1 MKKILLCWLAA
12 ATALTAGAQS
22 NEWQDA
28 GVNAVNRMPMHGSWF
43 AYESPEAAQAGD
55 KTLSERFVTLNG
67 NWKFNWVRN
76 ADQRPT
82 DFFRVGYNDKGWNDM
97 PVPGLWELNGY
108 GDPVY
113 LNVGYAWRGWFK
125 NDPPHVP
132 IEQNHVGS
140 YRRTVD
146 IPAAWAGRQIVAHF
160 GSVTSNIY
168 LWVNGRYVGYS
179 EDSKLEAEFDLTPY
193 VKPGRNLIA
202 FQVFRW
208 CDGTYLED
216 QDFFRLSG
224 VGRDCYLYARDKRQI
239 TDIQVDAA
247 PSANYTAG
255 TVAVKVFFPRQ
266 ARGCSVELAL
276 TDAQGRSVASQQL
289 RVTKDEERCTLD
301 AGKVA
306 LWSAETPVLYGL
318 TATLRAP
325 AGEVIEVIPL
335 RIGFRD
341 VKIEGGQ
348 LLVNGRPVLIKGAN
362 RHEMDPDYG
371 YYVSEGRMLEDIRI
385 MKENNINAVRTSHYP
400 NSPYWYYL
408 CDKYGIYVVDEAN
421 LEVHSNM
428 IYENARITEYM
439 SNAIID
445 REYNMVNRDRNHA
458 SVIMW
463 SLGNECKN
471 PEILRTILVQPYVNQ
486 MGETH
491 VLHAYDPTRPWHY
504 EQARDNFATG
514 IDVYSGMYE
523 TVEQMIA
530 YAEAGHDTPYIECEY
545 EHAMGNA
552 MGNMD
557 EYQAAFD
564 TYRSLQGGFIWD
576 FIDQSIYQTAED
588 GTRYFGYGGDF
599 GERVHDDNFCAN
611 GLLLPDRTLQPEMA
625 EVRYQYSQLKFD
637 AFDEDHATVRMKNYF
652 LFTDVAE
659 KYEFRWSITADAD
672 VVAEGVLPADVVCV
686 ANVDARTNQPG
697 ERVVTLNLPTIAKE
711 AGKEYFLNL
720 TVALKAQDGLLNAG
734 HVVAYEQFAMRNDN
748 ELMSAMPDAAM
759 TVTQDGNVLSIS
771 GEQFHTALNLETAQ
785 LTRYEALGAD
795 GTFHALIAPGEGP
808 KGSFYRAATDND
820 RAFGSGLGHMNAAW
834 KEPGAYVVT
843 NRALYAD
850 ENPVR
855 VTFDGCYPAL
865 ENMLVS
871 LEYRFY
877 GDGSIRVQMHLS
889 APEHQQLIYIPVVG
903 MQMTLPKA
911 YERMTYFGCGPEEN
925 YTDRHSGTKVGCY
938 ETTVT
943 DNFFPYME
951 PSETGNRT
959 GVRWIALTDETG
971 EGLLAAADSAPMEA
985 SALHYTPEA
994 LTQAKHPYQLTATEN
1009 VILRLNAVQIGLGG
1023 DNSWYRIIVH
1033 EPYLTPLTRDYDY
1046 AYILS
1051 PLSAKEDAMEKAR
1064 TIRNYP

>member
-43 AYESPEAAQAGD
+43 AYESPEAAQTGD

-67 NWKFNWVRN
+67 NWKFNWVRD

-132 IEQNHVGS
+132 VEQNHVGS

-255 TVAVKVFFPRQ
+255 TVAVKALFPRQ

-385 MKENNINAVRTSHYP
+385 MKENNINAVRTCHYP
-400 NSPYWYYL
+400 DDARWYSL
-408 CDKYGIYVVDEAN
+408 CDQYGLYVVAEAN
-421 LEVHSNM
+421 IESHGMGYGEKTLAKNPLYAKAHLE
-428 IYENARITEYM
+428 
-439 SNAIID
+439 
-445 REYNMVNRDRNHA
+445 RNERNVQRSINHP
-458 SVIMW
+458 SVIIW
-463 SLGNECKN
+463 SLGNEAGDGPNFDACYDWIK
-471 PEILRTILVQPYVNQ
+471 
-486 MGETH
+486 
-491 VLHAYDPTRPWHY
+491 AYDPSRPIHH
-504 EQARDNFATG
+504 ERA
-514 IDVYSGMYE
+514 VYSPGSRNTDIICPMYWDYE
-523 TVEQMIA
+523 RCEK
-530 YAEAGHDTPYIECEY
+530 YLAENPAKPLIQCEY
-545 EHAMGNA
+545 AHAMGNS
-552 MGNMD
+552 MGGLD
-557 EYQAAFD
+557 HYWKLVRQ
-564 TYRSLQGGFIWD
+564 YPSYQGGFIWD
-576 FIDQSIYQTAED
+576 FVDQGLA
-588 GTRYFGYGGDF
+588 RYEKNGRVSFLYGGDF
-599 GERVHDDNFCAN
+599 NNYDATDNSFNCN
-611 GLLLPDRTLQPEMA
+611 GIIAPDRTWHPHAYEVKRQYQNIWTELLDPAQGRVEVYNENFFVGLDDYELTWELVADGRVVKAGRIGELDVAPRQRRTYALGFTSADFCPQAKELLVNVAYKLKNKRPLLDIGHTAAQQQFVVREYDCKAGFGLAASERPVEVTAWERGTRVAGQTWEMFFSRDGFLCAYDVDGRALMA
-625 EVRYQYSQLKFD
+625 EGAELRPQFWRAPTENDLGAKLDRKLAVWKNPELKLTKFD
-637 AFDEDHATVRMKNYF
+637 AGVKDGVAVVEVLYELPAVKATLALTYRINGAGEMEVTERMTAGKSAKVPNLLRYGMTLTMPARYGRVIYYGRGEHENYADRLSSADLGLYEQRVADQYHDEYVRPQESGTKSDVRWWTVADSSGTGLTILSDAPFSASALPY
-652 LFTDVAE
+652 A
-659 KYEFRWSITADAD
+659 TADLD
-672 VVAEGVLPADVVCV
+672 VSNFPPQQHSGTLTAR
-686 ANVDARTNQPG
+686 DA
-697 ERVVTLNLPTIAKE
+697 
-711 AGKEYFLNL
+711 
-720 TVALKAQDGLLNAG
+720 
-734 HVVAYEQFAMRNDN
+734 
-748 ELMSAMPDAAM
+748 
-759 TVTQDGNVLSIS
+759 
-771 GEQFHTALNLETAQ
+771 
-785 LTRYEALGAD
+785 
-795 GTFHALIAPGEGP
+795 TFVNFDL
-808 KGSFYRAATDND
+808 RQ
-820 RAFGSGLGHMNAAW
+820 SGLGCIDSW
-834 KEPGAYVVT
+834 GQLPEE
-843 NRALYAD
+843 RF
-850 ENPVR
+850 R
-855 VTFDGCYPAL
+855 VP
-865 ENMLVS
+865 
-871 LEYRFY
+871 Y
-877 GDGSIRVQMHLS
+877 GD
-889 APEHQQLIYIPVVG
+889 
-903 MQMTLPKA
+903 
-911 YERMTYFGCGPEEN
+911 
-925 YTDRHSGTKVGCY
+925 YTFR
-938 ETTVT
+938 
-943 DNFFPYME
+943 F
-951 PSETGNRT
+951 
-959 GVRWIALTDETG
+959 
-971 EGLLAAADSAPMEA
+971 LLRP
-985 SALHYTPEA
+985 
-994 LTQAKHPYQLTATEN
+994 
-1009 VILRLNAVQIGLGG
+1009 
-1023 DNSWYRIIVH
+1023 
-1033 EPYLTPLTRDYDY
+1033 
-1046 AYILS
+1046 
-1051 PLSAKEDAMEKAR
+1051 
-1064 TIRNYP
+1064 TIK

>member
-247 PSANYTAG
+247 PSADYTAG
-255 TVAVKVFFPRQ
+255 TVAVKAFFPRQ

-385 MKENNINAVRTSHYP
+385 MKENNINAVRTCHYP
-400 NSPYWYYL
+400 DDARWYSL
-408 CDKYGIYVVDEAN
+408 CDQYGLY
-421 LEVHSNM
+421 
-428 IYENARITEYM
+428 
-439 SNAIID
+439 
-445 REYNMVNRDRNHA
+445 
-458 SVIMW
+458 
-463 SLGNECKN
+463 
-471 PEILRTILVQPYVNQ
+471 
-486 MGETH
+486 
-491 VLHAYDPTRPWHY
+491 
-504 EQARDNFATG
+504 
-514 IDVYSGMYE
+514 
-523 TVEQMIA
+523 
-530 YAEAGHDTPYIECEY
+530 
-545 EHAMGNA
+545 
-552 MGNMD
+552 
-557 EYQAAFD
+557 
-564 TYRSLQGGFIWD
+564 
-576 FIDQSIYQTAED
+576 
-588 GTRYFGYGGDF
+588 
-599 GERVHDDNFCAN
+599 
-611 GLLLPDRTLQPEMA
+611 
-625 EVRYQYSQLKFD
+625 
-637 AFDEDHATVRMKNYF
+637 
-652 LFTDVAE
+652 
-659 KYEFRWSITADAD
+659 
-672 VVAEGVLPADVVCV
+672 VVAEANIESHGMGYGEKTLAKNPLYAKAHLERLSQRTGEAVHLVIRDGRDIVYIYKTESGPMRMSSRVGLRSPLYCTGVGKAILATLPGDELEDIWTHSNVQKLTDKTITDLEELRSQLVEVRANGYAIDDEENELGVRCV
-686 ANVDARTNQPG
+686 AVAIPGPDGRAESAFSISGLAPYMTPERIRRIATLALDARTDI
-697 ERVVTLNLPTIAKE
+697 LADL
-711 AGKEYFLNL
+711 
-720 TVALKAQDGLLNAG
+720 GL
-734 HVVAYEQFAMRNDN
+734 R
-748 ELMSAMPDAAM
+748 
-759 TVTQDGNVLSIS
+759 
-771 GEQFHTALNLETAQ
+771 
-785 LTRYEALGAD
+785 
-795 GTFHALIAPGEGP
+795 
-808 KGSFYRAATDND
+808 
-820 RAFGSGLGHMNAAW
+820 
-834 KEPGAYVVT
+834 
-843 NRALYAD
+843 
-850 ENPVR
+850 
-855 VTFDGCYPAL
+855 
-865 ENMLVS
+865 
-871 LEYRFY
+871 
-877 GDGSIRVQMHLS
+877 
-889 APEHQQLIYIPVVG
+889 
-903 MQMTLPKA
+903 
-911 YERMTYFGCGPEEN
+911 
-925 YTDRHSGTKVGCY
+925 
-938 ETTVT
+938 
-943 DNFFPYME
+943 
-951 PSETGNRT
+951 
-959 GVRWIALTDETG
+959 
-971 EGLLAAADSAPMEA
+971 
-985 SALHYTPEA
+985 
-994 LTQAKHPYQLTATEN
+994 
-1009 VILRLNAVQIGLGG
+1009 
-1023 DNSWYRIIVH
+1023 
-1033 EPYLTPLTRDYDY
+1033 
-1046 AYILS
+1046 
-1051 PLSAKEDAMEKAR
+1051 
-1064 TIRNYP
+1064 

>member
-43 AYESPEAAQAGD
+43 AYESPEAAQTGD

-67 NWKFNWVRN
+67 NWKFNWVRD

-132 IEQNHVGS
+132 VEQNHVGS

-247 PSANYTAG
+247 PSADYTAG
-255 TVAVKVFFPRQ
+255 TVAVKAFFPRQ

-385 MKENNINAVRTSHYP
+385 MKENNINAVRTCHYP
-400 NSPYWYYL
+400 DDARWYSL
-408 CDKYGIYVVDEAN
+408 CDQYGLYVVAEAN
-421 LEVHSNM
+421 IESHGMGYGEKTLAKNPLYAKAHLE
-428 IYENARITEYM
+428 
-439 SNAIID
+439 
-445 REYNMVNRDRNHA
+445 RNERNVQRSINHP
-458 SVIMW
+458 SVIIW
-463 SLGNECKN
+463 SLGNEAGDGPNFDACYDWIK
-471 PEILRTILVQPYVNQ
+471 
-486 MGETH
+486 
-491 VLHAYDPTRPWHY
+491 AYDPSRPIHHKR
-504 EQARDNFATG
+504 A
-514 IDVYSGMYE
+514 VYSPGSRNTDIICPMYWDYE
-523 TVEQMIA
+523 RCEK
-530 YAEAGHDTPYIECEY
+530 YLAENPAKPLIQCEY
-545 EHAMGNA
+545 AHAMGNS
-552 MGNMD
+552 MGGFR
-557 EYQAAFD
+557 EYWELIRREPK
-564 TYRSLQGGFIWD
+564 YQGGFIWD
-576 FIDQSIYQTAED
+576 FVDQSLHKKGRNGVTVY
-588 GTRYFGYGGDF
+588 GYGGDWNPY
-599 GERVHDDNFCAN
+599 DPSDQNFCDN
-611 GLLLPDRTLQPEMA
+611 GLIGPDRIPNPHMEEVRYYYQSVWTSWAGDAGNTVEVLNENFFRGLENYDLHWEVLCDGTPLRRGVVDGLKAAPQQRVRIALPYDPATLPAAGELLLDVAYKLKTAEGILPAGHTAARAQLPIREYVFTAPAAKSAAEGESLFVADNHKDFLIVAGNGLRLDFSRKTGFITRYEVRGLDFLADGSTLRPNFWRAPTDNDFGAGLQHKMAVWKQPEMKLKTLTHAEADGIVTVKAGYEMPGVQATLEIEYAVDNTGAVTIAQSLHATPGA
-625 EVRYQYSQLKFD
+625 EVPDMFRFGMRFEMPE
-637 AFDEDHATVRMKNYF
+637 AFDRLQY
-652 LFTDVAE
+652 
-659 KYEFRWSITADAD
+659 YGR
-672 VVAEGVLPADVVCV
+672 G
-686 ANVDARTNQPG
+686 PG
-697 ERVVTLNLPTIAKE
+697 ENYADRKSSAFV
-711 AGKEYFLNL
+711 
-720 TVALKAQDGLLNAG
+720 GLYRQS
-734 HVVAYEQFAMRNDN
+734 VD
-748 ELMSAMPDAAM
+748 
-759 TVTQDGNVLSIS
+759 
-771 GEQFHTALNLETAQ
+771 EQFHPYIRPQET
-785 LTRYEALGAD
+785 
-795 GTFHALIAPGEGP
+795 
-808 KGSFYRAATDND
+808 
-820 RAFGSGLGHMNAAW
+820 
-834 KEPGAYVVT
+834 
-843 NRALYAD
+843 
-850 ENPVR
+850 
-855 VTFDGCYPAL
+855 
-865 ENMLVS
+865 
-871 LEYRFY
+871 
-877 GDGSIRVQMHLS
+877 
-889 APEHQQLIYIPVVG
+889 
-903 MQMTLPKA
+903 
-911 YERMTYFGCGPEEN
+911 
-925 YTDRHSGTKVGCY
+925 GTKSDLRWWHLADIGGRGL
-938 ETTVT
+938 TVT
-943 DNFFPYME
+943 SD
-951 PSETGNRT
+951 
-959 GVRWIALTDETG
+959 
-971 EGLLAAADSAPMEA
+971 APFSA
-985 SALHYTPEA
+985 SALHYPQESLDEGPAKRQGHSPEVEK
-994 LTQAKHPYQLTATEN
+994 QKN
-1009 VILRLNAVQIGLGG
+1009 VSVCLDKVQYGLACV
-1023 DNSWYRIIVH
+1023 NSWGALPLPEYRI
-1033 EPYLTPLTRDYDY
+1033 PYADYTFRLKIAPATR
-1046 AYILS
+1046 L
-1051 PLSAKEDAMEKAR
+1051 
-1064 TIRNYP
+1064 

>member
-67 NWKFNWVRN
+67 NWKFNWVCD

-82 DFFRVGYNDKGWNDM
+82 DFFRVGFNDEGWGDM

-255 TVAVKVFFPRQ
+255 TVAVKAFFPRQ

-385 MKENNINAVRTSHYP
+385 MKENNINAVRTCHYP
-400 NSPYWYYL
+400 DDARWYSL
-408 CDKYGIYVVDEAN
+408 CDQYGLYVVAEAN
-421 LEVHSNM
+421 IESHGMGYGEKTLAKNPLYAKAHLE
-428 IYENARITEYM
+428 
-439 SNAIID
+439 
-445 REYNMVNRDRNHA
+445 RNERNVQRSINHP
-458 SVIMW
+458 SVIIW
-463 SLGNECKN
+463 SLGNEAGDGPNFDACYDWIK
-471 PEILRTILVQPYVNQ
+471 
-486 MGETH
+486 
-491 VLHAYDPTRPWHY
+491 AYDPSRPIHH
-504 EQARDNFATG
+504 ERA
-514 IDVYSGMYE
+514 VYSPGSRNTDIICPMYWGYE
-523 TVEQMIA
+523 RCEK
-530 YAEAGHDTPYIECEY
+530 YLAENPAKPLIQCEY
-545 EHAMGNA
+545 AHAMGNS
-552 MGNMD
+552 MGGFR
-557 EYQAAFD
+557 EYWELIRREPG
-564 TYRSLQGGFIWD
+564 YQGGFIWD
-576 FIDQSIYQTAED
+576 FVDQSLRKKGRGGVTVY
-588 GTRYFGYGGDF
+588 GYGGDWNPY
-599 GERVHDDNFCAN
+599 DPSDQNFCDN
-611 GLLLPDRTLQPEMA
+611 GLIGPDRIPNPHME
-625 EVRYQYSQLKFD
+625 EVRYYYQSVWTTWAGDAKNTVEVLNENFFRGLENYDLHWEVLCDGTPLRRGVVDGLKAAPQQRVRIALPYD
-637 AFDEDHATVRMKNYF
+637 PAT
-652 LFTDVAE
+652 LPAAGELLLDVAY
-659 KYEFRWSITADAD
+659 KLKT
-672 VVAEGVLPADVVCV
+672 AEGILPAGHT
-686 ANVDARTNQPG
+686 AARAQLPIREYAFAAPAAKSAAEG
-697 ERVVTLNLPTIAKE
+697 ERLAVADNHADYLIV
-711 AGKEYFLNL
+711 AGNGVRLDFSRKTGF
-720 TVALKAQDGLLNAG
+720 
-734 HVVAYEQFAMRNDN
+734 
-748 ELMSAMPDAAM
+748 
-759 TVTQDGNVLSIS
+759 I
-771 GEQFHTALNLETAQ
+771 
-785 LTRYEALGAD
+785 TRYEARGLDLLAD
-795 GTFHALIAPGEGP
+795 GSTLRPNFWRAP
-808 KGSFYRAATDND
+808 TDND
-820 RAFGSGLGHMNAAW
+820 FGAGLQHKMAVWKQPEMKLKALTHAEADGIVTVKAGYEMPGVQAAL
-834 KEPGAYVVT
+834 EIEYAVDNTGAVTIAQSLHATPGAEVPDMFRFGMRFEMPEAFDRLQYYGRGPGE
-843 NRALYAD
+843 NYAD
-850 ENPVR
+850 RKSSAFVGLYRQSVDEQ
-855 VTFDGCYPAL
+855 FYP
-865 ENMLVS
+865 
-871 LEYRFY
+871 Y
-877 GDGSIRVQMHLS
+877 IRPQ
-889 APEHQQLIYIPVVG
+889 E
-903 MQMTLPKA
+903 T
-911 YERMTYFGCGPEEN
+911 
-925 YTDRHSGTKVGCY
+925 GTKSDLRWWHLADIGGRGL
-938 ETTVT
+938 TVT
-943 DNFFPYME
+943 SD
-951 PSETGNRT
+951 
-959 GVRWIALTDETG
+959 
-971 EGLLAAADSAPMEA
+971 APFSA
-985 SALHYTPEA
+985 SALHYSQESLDEGPAKRQGHSPEVEKQKCVSVC
-994 LTQAKHPYQLTATEN
+994 LDK
-1009 VILRLNAVQIGLGG
+1009 VQYGLACV
-1023 DNSWYRIIVH
+1023 NSWGALPLPEYRI
-1033 EPYLTPLTRDYDY
+1033 PYADYTFRLKIAPATR
-1046 AYILS
+1046 L
-1051 PLSAKEDAMEKAR
+1051 
-1064 TIRNYP
+1064 

>member
-43 AYESPEAAQAGD
+43 AYESPEAAQTGD

-67 NWKFNWVRN
+67 NWKFNWVRD

-132 IEQNHVGS
+132 VEQNHVGS

-247 PSANYTAG
+247 PSADYTAG
-255 TVAVKVFFPRQ
+255 TVAVKAFFPRQ

-385 MKENNINAVRTSHYP
+385 MKENNINAVRTCHYP
-400 NSPYWYYL
+400 DDARWYSL
-408 CDKYGIYVVDEAN
+408 CDQYGLYVVAEAN
-421 LEVHSNM
+421 IESHGMGYGEKTLAKNPLYAKAHLE
-428 IYENARITEYM
+428 
-439 SNAIID
+439 
-445 REYNMVNRDRNHA
+445 RNERNVQRSINHP
-458 SVIMW
+458 SVIIW
-463 SLGNECKN
+463 SLGNEAGDGPNFDACYDWIK
-471 PEILRTILVQPYVNQ
+471 
-486 MGETH
+486 
-491 VLHAYDPTRPWHY
+491 AYDPSRPIHH
-504 EQARDNFATG
+504 ERA
-514 IDVYSGMYE
+514 VYSPGSRNTDIICPMYWDYE
-523 TVEQMIA
+523 RCEK
-530 YAEAGHDTPYIECEY
+530 YLAENPAKPLIQCEY
-545 EHAMGNA
+545 AHAMGNSL
-552 MGNMD
+552 GGFR
-557 EYQAAFD
+557 EYWELIRREPK
-564 TYRSLQGGFIWD
+564 YQGGFIWD
-576 FIDQSIYQTAED
+576 FVDQSLHKKGRNGVTVY
-588 GTRYFGYGGDF
+588 GYGGDWNPY
-599 GERVHDDNFCAN
+599 DPSDQNFCDN
-611 GLLLPDRTLQPEMA
+611 GLIGPDRIPNPHME
-625 EVRYQYSQLKFD
+625 EVRYYYQSVWTSWAGDAGNTVEVLNENFFRGLENYDLHWEVLCDGTPLRRGVVDGLKAAPQQRVRITLPYD
-637 AFDEDHATVRMKNYF
+637 PAT
-652 LFTDVAE
+652 LPAAGELLLDVA
-659 KYEFRWSITADAD
+659 Y
-672 VVAEGVLPADVVCV
+672 
-686 ANVDARTNQPG
+686 
-697 ERVVTLNLPTIAKE
+697 
-711 AGKEYFLNL
+711 
-720 TVALKAQDGLLNAG
+720 
-734 HVVAYEQFAMRNDN
+734 
-748 ELMSAMPDAAM
+748 
-759 TVTQDGNVLSIS
+759 
-771 GEQFHTALNLETAQ
+771 
-785 LTRYEALGAD
+785 
-795 GTFHALIAPGEGP
+795 
-808 KGSFYRAATDND
+808 
-820 RAFGSGLGHMNAAW
+820 
-834 KEPGAYVVT
+834 
-843 NRALYAD
+843 
-850 ENPVR
+850 
-855 VTFDGCYPAL
+855 
-865 ENMLVS
+865 
-871 LEYRFY
+871 
-877 GDGSIRVQMHLS
+877 
-889 APEHQQLIYIPVVG
+889 
-903 MQMTLPKA
+903 
-911 YERMTYFGCGPEEN
+911 
-925 YTDRHSGTKVGCY
+925 
-938 ETTVT
+938 
-943 DNFFPYME
+943 
-951 PSETGNRT
+951 
-959 GVRWIALTDETG
+959 
-971 EGLLAAADSAPMEA
+971 
-985 SALHYTPEA
+985 
-994 LTQAKHPYQLTATEN
+994 
-1009 VILRLNAVQIGLGG
+1009 
-1023 DNSWYRIIVH
+1023 
-1033 EPYLTPLTRDYDY
+1033 
-1046 AYILS
+1046 
-1051 PLSAKEDAMEKAR
+1051 
-1064 TIRNYP
+1064 

>member
-43 AYESPEAAQAGD
+43 AYESPEAAQTGD

-67 NWKFNWVRN
+67 NWKFNWVRD

-132 IEQNHVGS
+132 VEQNHVGS

-247 PSANYTAG
+247 PSADYTAG
-255 TVAVKVFFPRQ
+255 TVAVKAFFPRQ

-491 VLHAYDPTRPWHY
+491 VLHAYDPARPWHY
-504 EQARDNFATG
+504 EQARDNFSTG

-637 AFDEDHATVRMKNYF
+637 AFDEDRATVRMKNYF

-659 KYEFRWSITADAD
+659 KYEFRWNITADGD
-672 VVAEGVLPADVVCV
+672 VAAEGVLPADAVCV

-734 HVVAYEQFAMRNDN
+734 HVVAYEQFAMHNDN
-748 ELMSAMPDAAM
+748 ELTSMRPDTAM

-771 GEQFHTALNLETAQ
+771 GEQFRTALNLETAQ

-795 GTFHALIAPGEGP
+795 GTFHALIVPGEGP

-834 KEPGAYVVT
+834 KEPGTYVVT
-843 NRALYAD
+843 NRALYAG
-850 ENPVR
+850 ENPIR

-903 MQMTLPKA
+903 MQMTLPKV

-925 YTDRHSGTKVGCY
+925 YTDRHSGTKVGRY

>member
-43 AYESPEAAQAGD
+43 AYESPEAAQTGD

-67 NWKFNWVRN
+67 NWKFNWVRD

-132 IEQNHVGS
+132 VEQNHVGS

-255 TVAVKVFFPRQ
+255 TVAVKAFFPRQ

-385 MKENNINAVRTSHYP
+385 MKENNINAVRTCHYP
-400 NSPYWYYL
+400 DDARWYSL
-408 CDKYGIYVVDEAN
+408 CDQYGLYVVAEAN
-421 LEVHSNM
+421 IESHGMGYGEKTLAKNPLYAKAHLE
-428 IYENARITEYM
+428 
-439 SNAIID
+439 
-445 REYNMVNRDRNHA
+445 RNERNVQRSINHP
-458 SVIMW
+458 SVIIW
-463 SLGNECKN
+463 SLGNEAGDGPNFDACYDWIK
-471 PEILRTILVQPYVNQ
+471 
-486 MGETH
+486 
-491 VLHAYDPTRPWHY
+491 AYDPSRPIHH
-504 EQARDNFATG
+504 ERA
-514 IDVYSGMYE
+514 VYSPGSRNTDIICPMYWGYE
-523 TVEQMIA
+523 RCEK
-530 YAEAGHDTPYIECEY
+530 YLAENPAKPLIQCEY
-545 EHAMGNA
+545 AHAMGNS
-552 MGNMD
+552 MGGFR
-557 EYQAAFD
+557 EYWELIRREPK
-564 TYRSLQGGFIWD
+564 YQGGFIWD
-576 FIDQSIYQTAED
+576 FVDQSLHKKGHNGVTVY
-588 GTRYFGYGGDF
+588 GYGGDWNPY
-599 GERVHDDNFCAN
+599 DPSDQNFCDN
-611 GLLLPDRTLQPEMA
+611 GLIGPDRIPNPHMEEVRYYYQSLWTSWAGDAGNTVEVLNENFFRGLENYDLHWEVLCDGTPLRRGVVDGLKAAPQQRVRITLPYDPATLPAAGELLLDVAYKLKTAEGILPAGHTAARAQLPIREYVFTAPAAKSAAEGDSLFGLRLDFSRKTGFITRYEVRGLDFLADGSTLRPNFWRAPTDNDFGAGLQHKMAVWKQPEMKLKTLTHAEADGIVTVKAGYEMPGVQATLEIEYAVDNTGAVTIAQSLHATPGA
-625 EVRYQYSQLKFD
+625 EVPDMFRFGMRFEMPE
-637 AFDEDHATVRMKNYF
+637 AFDRLQY
-652 LFTDVAE
+652 
-659 KYEFRWSITADAD
+659 YGR
-672 VVAEGVLPADVVCV
+672 G
-686 ANVDARTNQPG
+686 PG
-697 ERVVTLNLPTIAKE
+697 ENYADRKSSAFV
-711 AGKEYFLNL
+711 
-720 TVALKAQDGLLNAG
+720 GLYRQS
-734 HVVAYEQFAMRNDN
+734 VD
-748 ELMSAMPDAAM
+748 
-759 TVTQDGNVLSIS
+759 
-771 GEQFHTALNLETAQ
+771 EQFHPYIRPQET
-785 LTRYEALGAD
+785 
-795 GTFHALIAPGEGP
+795 
-808 KGSFYRAATDND
+808 
-820 RAFGSGLGHMNAAW
+820 
-834 KEPGAYVVT
+834 
-843 NRALYAD
+843 
-850 ENPVR
+850 
-855 VTFDGCYPAL
+855 
-865 ENMLVS
+865 
-871 LEYRFY
+871 
-877 GDGSIRVQMHLS
+877 
-889 APEHQQLIYIPVVG
+889 
-903 MQMTLPKA
+903 
-911 YERMTYFGCGPEEN
+911 
-925 YTDRHSGTKVGCY
+925 GTKSDLRWWHLADIGGRGL
-938 ETTVT
+938 TVT
-943 DNFFPYME
+943 SD
-951 PSETGNRT
+951 
-959 GVRWIALTDETG
+959 
-971 EGLLAAADSAPMEA
+971 APFSA
-985 SALHYTPEA
+985 SALHYPQESLDEGPAKRQGHSPEVEK
-994 LTQAKHPYQLTATEN
+994 QKN
-1009 VILRLNAVQIGLGG
+1009 VSVCLDKVQYGLACV
-1023 DNSWYRIIVH
+1023 NSWGALPLPEYRI
-1033 EPYLTPLTRDYDY
+1033 PYADYTFRLKIAPATR
-1046 AYILS
+1046 L
-1051 PLSAKEDAMEKAR
+1051 
-1064 TIRNYP
+1064 

>member
-43 AYESPEAAQAGD
+43 AYESPEAAQTGD

-67 NWKFNWVRN
+67 NWKFNWVRD

-132 IEQNHVGS
+132 VEQNHVGS

-247 PSANYTAG
+247 PSADYTAG
-255 TVAVKVFFPRQ
+255 TVAVKALFPRQ

-385 MKENNINAVRTSHYP
+385 MKENNINAVRTCHYP
-400 NSPYWYYL
+400 DDARWYSL
-408 CDKYGIYVVDEAN
+408 CDQYGLYVVAEAN
-421 LEVHSNM
+421 IESHGMGYGEKTLAKNPLYAKAHLE
-428 IYENARITEYM
+428 
-439 SNAIID
+439 
-445 REYNMVNRDRNHA
+445 RNERNVQRSINHP
-458 SVIMW
+458 SVIIW
-463 SLGNECKN
+463 SLGNEAGDGPNFDACYDWIK
-471 PEILRTILVQPYVNQ
+471 
-486 MGETH
+486 
-491 VLHAYDPTRPWHY
+491 AYDPSRPIHH
-504 EQARDNFATG
+504 ERA
-514 IDVYSGMYE
+514 VYSPGSRNTDIICPMYWDYE
-523 TVEQMIA
+523 RCEK
-530 YAEAGHDTPYIECEY
+530 YLAENPAKPLIQCEY
-545 EHAMGNA
+545 AHAMGNS
-552 MGNMD
+552 MGGFR
-557 EYQAAFD
+557 EYWEQIRREPK
-564 TYRSLQGGFIWD
+564 YQGGFIWD
-576 FIDQSIYQTAED
+576 FVDQSLHKKGRNGVTVY
-588 GTRYFGYGGDF
+588 GYGGDWNPY
-599 GERVHDDNFCAN
+599 DPSDQNFCDN
-611 GLLLPDRTLQPEMA
+611 GLIGPDRIPNPHMEEVRYYYQSVWTSWAGDAGNTVEVLNENFFRGLENYDLHWEVLCDGTPLRRGVVDGLKAAPQQRVRITLPYDPATLPAAGELLLDVAYKLKTAEGILPAGHTAARAQLPIREYVFTAPAAKSAAEGESLFVADNHKDFLIVAGNGLRLDFSRKTGFITRYEVRGLDFLADGSTLRPNFWRAPTDNDFGAGLQHKMAVWKQPEMKLKTLTHA
-625 EVRYQYSQLKFD
+625 EADGIVTVKAGYEMPGVQATLEIEYAVDNTGAVTIAQSL
-637 AFDEDHATVRMKNYF
+637 HAVGLRGTLPPERRRAVPPLHPPAGDRHEERPA
-652 LFTDVAE
+652 LVAPRGHRRTGS
-659 KYEFRWSITADAD
+659 YGDLRRSVLRLGAS
-672 VVAEGVLPADVVCV
+672 LPAGV
-686 ANVDARTNQPG
+686 ARRRPRKTTGTLARG
-697 ERVVTLNLPTIAKE
+697 RKAEERF
-711 AGKEYFLNL
+711 G
-720 TVALKAQDGLLNAG
+720 
-734 HVVAYEQFAMRNDN
+734 
-748 ELMSAMPDAAM
+748 MPR
-759 TVTQDGNVLSIS
+759 Q
-771 GEQFHTALNLETAQ
+771 
-785 LTRYEALGAD
+785 GA
-795 GTFHALIAPGEGP
+795 
-808 KGSFYRAATDND
+808 
-820 RAFGSGLGHMNAAW
+820 
-834 KEPGAYVVT
+834 V
-843 NRALYAD
+843 
-850 ENPVR
+850 
-855 VTFDGCYPAL
+855 
-865 ENMLVS
+865 
-871 LEYRFY
+871 
-877 GDGSIRVQMHLS
+877 
-889 APEHQQLIYIPVVG
+889 
-903 MQMTLPKA
+903 
-911 YERMTYFGCGPEEN
+911 
-925 YTDRHSGTKVGCY
+925 
-938 ETTVT
+938 
-943 DNFFPYME
+943 
-951 PSETGNRT
+951 RT
-959 GVRWIALTDETG
+959 GVRQLVG
-971 EGLLAAADSAPMEA
+971 RAAAARIPDSLRR
-985 SALHYTPEA
+985 LHVPPEDRA
-994 LTQAKHPYQLTATEN
+994 CDPPISRATRPKAG
-1009 VILRLNAVQIGLGG
+1009 VPRGFRPF
-1023 DNSWYRIIVH
+1023 YRPQDLPGRQKMRIFVV
-1033 EPYLTPLTRDYDY
+1033 R
-1046 AYILS
+1046 
-1051 PLSAKEDAMEKAR
+1051 
-1064 TIRNYP
+1064 

>member
-43 AYESPEAAQAGD
+43 AYESPEAAQTGD

-67 NWKFNWVRN
+67 NWKFNWVRD

-132 IEQNHVGS
+132 VEQNHVGS

-247 PSANYTAG
+247 PSADYTAG
-255 TVAVKVFFPRQ
+255 TVAVKAFFPRQ

-325 AGEVIEVIPL
+325 AGEVIEGIPL

-385 MKENNINAVRTSHYP
+385 MKENNINAVRTCHYP
-400 NSPYWYYL
+400 DDARWYSL
-408 CDKYGIYVVDEAN
+408 CDQYGLYVVAEAN
-421 LEVHSNM
+421 IESHGMGYGEKTLAKNPLYAKAHLE
-428 IYENARITEYM
+428 
-439 SNAIID
+439 
-445 REYNMVNRDRNHA
+445 RNERNVQRSINHP
-458 SVIMW
+458 SVIIW
-463 SLGNECKN
+463 SLGNEAGDGPNFDACYDWIK
-471 PEILRTILVQPYVNQ
+471 
-486 MGETH
+486 
-491 VLHAYDPTRPWHY
+491 AYDPSRPIHH
-504 EQARDNFATG
+504 ERA
-514 IDVYSGMYE
+514 VYSPGSRNTDIICPMYWDYE
-523 TVEQMIA
+523 RCEK
-530 YAEAGHDTPYIECEY
+530 YLAENPAKPLIQCEY
-545 EHAMGNA
+545 AHAMGNS
-552 MGNMD
+552 MGGFR
-557 EYQAAFD
+557 EYWELIRREPK
-564 TYRSLQGGFIWD
+564 YQGGFIWD
-576 FIDQSIYQTAED
+576 FVDQSLHKKGRNGVTVY
-588 GTRYFGYGGDF
+588 GYGGDWNPY
-599 GERVHDDNFCAN
+599 DPSDQNFCDN
-611 GLLLPDRTLQPEMA
+611 GLIGPDRIPNPHMEEVRYYYQSIWTSWAGDAGNTVEVLNENFFRGLENYDLHWEVLCDGTPLRRGVVDGLKAAPQQRVRITLPYDPATLPAAGELLLDVAYKLKTAEGILPAGHTAARAQLPIREYVFTAPAAKSAAEGESLFVGDNHKDFLIVAGNGLRLDFLADGSTLRPNFWRAPTDNDFGAGLQHKMAVWKQPEMKLKTLTHAEADGIVTVKAGYEMPGVQATLEIEYAVDNTGAVTIAQSLHATPGA
-625 EVRYQYSQLKFD
+625 EVPDMFRFGMRFEMPE
-637 AFDEDHATVRMKNYF
+637 AFDRLQY
-652 LFTDVAE
+652 
-659 KYEFRWSITADAD
+659 YGR
-672 VVAEGVLPADVVCV
+672 G
-686 ANVDARTNQPG
+686 PG
-697 ERVVTLNLPTIAKE
+697 ENYADRKSSAFV
-711 AGKEYFLNL
+711 
-720 TVALKAQDGLLNAG
+720 GLYRQS
-734 HVVAYEQFAMRNDN
+734 VD
-748 ELMSAMPDAAM
+748 
-759 TVTQDGNVLSIS
+759 
-771 GEQFHTALNLETAQ
+771 EQFHPYIRPQET
-785 LTRYEALGAD
+785 
-795 GTFHALIAPGEGP
+795 
-808 KGSFYRAATDND
+808 
-820 RAFGSGLGHMNAAW
+820 
-834 KEPGAYVVT
+834 
-843 NRALYAD
+843 
-850 ENPVR
+850 
-855 VTFDGCYPAL
+855 
-865 ENMLVS
+865 
-871 LEYRFY
+871 
-877 GDGSIRVQMHLS
+877 
-889 APEHQQLIYIPVVG
+889 
-903 MQMTLPKA
+903 
-911 YERMTYFGCGPEEN
+911 
-925 YTDRHSGTKVGCY
+925 GTKSDLRWWHLADIGGRGL
-938 ETTVT
+938 TVT
-943 DNFFPYME
+943 SD
-951 PSETGNRT
+951 
-959 GVRWIALTDETG
+959 
-971 EGLLAAADSAPMEA
+971 APFSA
-985 SALHYTPEA
+985 SALHYPQESLDEGPAKRQGHSPEVEK
-994 LTQAKHPYQLTATEN
+994 QKN
-1009 VILRLNAVQIGLGG
+1009 VSVCLDKVQYGLACV
-1023 DNSWYRIIVH
+1023 NSWGALPLPEYRI
-1033 EPYLTPLTRDYDY
+1033 PYADYTFRLKIAPATR
-1046 AYILS
+1046 L
-1051 PLSAKEDAMEKAR
+1051 
-1064 TIRNYP
+1064 

>member
-43 AYESPEAAQAGD
+43 AYESPEAAQTGD

-67 NWKFNWVRN
+67 NWKFNWVRD

-132 IEQNHVGS
+132 VEQNHVGS

-255 TVAVKVFFPRQ
+255 TVAVKAFFPRQ

-385 MKENNINAVRTSHYP
+385 MKENNINAVRTCHYP
-400 NSPYWYYL
+400 DDARWYSL
-408 CDKYGIYVVDEAN
+408 CDQYGLYVVAEAN
-421 LEVHSNM
+421 IESHGMGYGEKTLAKNPLYAKAHLE
-428 IYENARITEYM
+428 
-439 SNAIID
+439 
-445 REYNMVNRDRNHA
+445 RNERNVQRSINHP
-458 SVIMW
+458 SVIIW
-463 SLGNECKN
+463 SLGNEAGDGPNFDACYDWIK
-471 PEILRTILVQPYVNQ
+471 
-486 MGETH
+486 
-491 VLHAYDPTRPWHY
+491 AYDPSRPIHH
-504 EQARDNFATG
+504 ERA
-514 IDVYSGMYE
+514 VYSPGSRNTDIICPMYWGYE
-523 TVEQMIA
+523 RCEK
-530 YAEAGHDTPYIECEY
+530 YLAENPAKPLIQCEY
-545 EHAMGNA
+545 AHAMGNS
-552 MGNMD
+552 MGGFR
-557 EYQAAFD
+557 EYWELIRREPK
-564 TYRSLQGGFIWD
+564 YQGGFIWD
-576 FIDQSIYQTAED
+576 FVDQSLHKKGRNGVTVY
-588 GTRYFGYGGDF
+588 GYGGDWNPY
-599 GERVHDDNFCAN
+599 DPSDQNFCDN
-611 GLLLPDRTLQPEMA
+611 GLIGPDRIPNPHME
-625 EVRYQYSQLKFD
+625 EVRYYYQSVWTSWAGDAGNTVEVLNENFFRGLENYDLHWEVLCDGTPLRRGVVDGLKAAPQQRVRIALPYD
-637 AFDEDHATVRMKNYF
+637 PAT
-652 LFTDVAE
+652 LPAAGELLLDVAY
-659 KYEFRWSITADAD
+659 KLKT
-672 VVAEGVLPADVVCV
+672 AEGILPA
-686 ANVDARTNQPG
+686 G
-697 ERVVTLNLPTIAKE
+697 
-711 AGKEYFLNL
+711 
-720 TVALKAQDGLLNAG
+720 
-734 HVVAYEQFAMRNDN
+734 
-748 ELMSAMPDAAM
+748 
-759 TVTQDGNVLSIS
+759 
-771 GEQFHTALNLETAQ
+771 HTAARAQ
-785 LTRYEALGAD
+785 LPIREYVFTAPAAKSAAEGESLFVADNHKDFLIVAGNGLRLDFSRKTGFITRYEVRGLDFLAD
-795 GTFHALIAPGEGP
+795 GSTLRPNFWRAP
-808 KGSFYRAATDND
+808 TDND
-820 RAFGSGLGHMNAAW
+820 TAAGMELAHLPF
-834 KEPGAYVVT
+834 KTAG
-843 NRALYAD
+843 LYAKLRRAKAETD
-850 ENPVR
+850 GTSVR
-855 VTFDGCYPAL
+855 IHAKYALPGGARANVTYTIT
-865 ENMLVS
+865 
-871 LEYRFY
+871 
-877 GDGSIRVQMHLS
+877 GDGKVEAALKWKGKAVESLS
-889 APEHQQLIYIPVVG
+889 LIHI
-903 MQMTLPKA
+903 
-911 YERMTYFGCGPEEN
+911 
-925 YTDRHSGTKVGCY
+925 
-938 ETTVT
+938 
-943 DNFFPYME
+943 
-951 PSETGNRT
+951 
-959 GVRWIALTDETG
+959 
-971 EGLLAAADSAPMEA
+971 
-985 SALHYTPEA
+985 
-994 LTQAKHPYQLTATEN
+994 
-1009 VILRLNAVQIGLGG
+1009 
-1023 DNSWYRIIVH
+1023 
-1033 EPYLTPLTRDYDY
+1033 
-1046 AYILS
+1046 
-1051 PLSAKEDAMEKAR
+1051 
-1064 TIRNYP
+1064 